1 MLAPEDRWR
10 VAVTLRNIE
19 SGPLQ
24 IILSRVSTIGARRA
38 KVSAPGRRHERRLAL
53 VANSHYAEMEA
64 CAIAKAKRRPSWT
77 LACRAEL
84 NPA

>member
-1 MLAPEDRWR
+1 
-10 VAVTLRNIE
+10 
-19 SGPLQ
+19 
-24 IILSRVSTIGARRA
+24 
-38 KVSAPGRRHERRLAL
+38 LAL